1 MGGGGVTGLIML
13 WPWRQKG
20 PHQSFSLWREGIS
33 HIPTLQLTL
42 SATHS
47 NIETDGGETQYPSC
61 PAWTSSSTSCS
72 AVIRIVSLIGFAG
85 CKQARKLSFQFLQDR
100 ISLEVNTTNNSTD
113 TWVHLSFDH
122 VHEGPCQ
129 CLCGHLHTALKYM
142 TTWAGHVD
150 HTHQLPDYTDT
161 QCSMK
166 RSGSW

>member
-1 MGGGGVTGLIML
+1 MTVETE
-13 WPWRQKG
+13 R
-20 PHQSFSLWREGIS
+20 
-33 HIPTLQLTL
+33 PTPVILTL
-42 SATHS
+42 ERGNLPHS
-47 NIETDGGETQYPSC
+47 HTAAHFERHPHIETDGGETQYPSC

-150 HTHQLPDYTDT
+150 HTHQLPAYTDT

-166 RSGSW
+166 RSGS